1 MADIKSAYEIAME
14 KINKIESATPEER
27 LKWKF
32 IPKGEELA
40 GAAVIG
46 KFFQRQIESG
56 FLVEAIDRICI
67 ADQQV
72 APVVIGGFRSDGFEG
87 DLGADACD
95 ITKRNANP
103 ASH

>member
-1 MADIKSAYEIAME
+1 M
-14 KINKIESATPEER
+14 
-27 LKWKF
+27 
-32 IPKGEELA
+32 GEL
-40 GAAVIG
+40 
-46 KFFQRQIESG
+46 FQRQIESG
-56 FLVEAIDRICI
+56 FLVEAIDRIRV

-72 APVVIGGFRSDGFEG
+72 TPVVSGGFRSDGFER